1 MMSEAII
8 VAIITGAFTLFGV
21 MLSNQKKEGVIEQKL
36 NYLSEIVKKHNSVVE
51 RTYKVE
57 SDLNTIFVEISEIKE
72 DVKELKNKGV

>member
-1 MMSEAII
+1 MMTEAII
-8 VAIITGAFTLFGV
+8 VALITGGFTLFGV

-57 SDLNTIFVEISEIKE
+57 SDLNTIFVEINEIKE
-72 DVKELKNKGV
+72 DIKDLKK

>member
-1 MMSEAII
+1 MMSEAVI
-8 VAIITGAFTLFGV
+8 VAIITGGFTLFGV

-36 NYLSEIVKKHNSVVE
+36 NNLSEKVEKHNSVVE

-72 DVKELKNKGV
+72 DVKDLKKK

>member
-1 MMSEAII
+1 MSEAIV

-57 SDLNTIFVEISEIKE
+57 SDLNTIFVEINEIKE
-72 DVKELKNKGV
+72 DIKDLKK

>member
-1 MMSEAII
+1 MSEAII

-51 RTYKVE
+51 RTTVLEKE
-57 SDLNTIFVEISEIKE
+57 FEIVQHDI
-72 DVKELKNKGV
+72 DELKNDMTRK

>member
-1 MMSEAII
+1 MSEAII

-72 DVKELKNKGV
+72 DIKDLKNNRGV

>member
-1 MMSEAII
+1 MSEAII